1 MQTFSQLYQPES
13 PHVAANFA
21 LQRANMMDNLL
32 RPQQVQQASLLH
44 AMADVPR
51 EAFLPPQQHA
61 VAYADQ
67 AITIAPSRVML
78 SPVVL
83 SRLVQKLNVINEDTV
98 LVVGAGAGE
107 AVAVLAQLAGTVL
120 ALEDEPTLFAS
131 LTAHFAAQPNVAL
144 QALGPQQLT
153 QLKQAFNKVLVLC
166 PLPSVPQAWLN
177 VLSNHGT
184 LAALVVGA
192 GGVLQ
197 GTQVTRVGNALLHEV
212 LFDTPSLPL
221 HPALLA
227 APAFV
232 F

>member
-1 MQTFSQLYQPES
+1 MQTVPFAPTAPINY
-13 PHVAANFA
+13 A

-44 AMADVPR
+44 AMAEVPR
-51 EAFLPPQQHA
+51 EAFLPPHQHA

-67 AITIAPSRVML
+67 PITIAPSRVML

-83 SRLVQKLNVINEDTV
+83 ARLVQMLNVTPDDTV
-98 LVVGAGAGE
+98 LIVGAGAGE
-107 AVAVLAQLAGTVL
+107 AVAVLAQLAGVVV

-131 LTAHFAAQPNVAL
+131 LTTHFAAQPNVAL
-144 QALGPQQLT
+144 QSLGPQQLT
-153 QLKQAFNKVLVLC
+153 QLKQTFSKVLVLC

-177 VLSNHGT
+177 VLTNQGPNHSK

-197 GTQVTRVGNALLHEV
+197 GTQITRVGNALLHEAI
-212 LFDTPSLPL
+212 FDTPTLPL
-221 HPALLA
+221 HPALVA

>member
-1 MQTFSQLYQPES
+1 MHTSAHSAPS
-13 PHVAANFA
+13 APTFA

-32 RPQQVQQASLLH
+32 RPQQVQQATLLH
-44 AMADVPR
+44 AMAAVPR
-51 EAFLPPQQHA
+51 EAFLPPQHHA

-83 SRLVQKLNVINEDTV
+83 GRLVQMLNVTNTDNV
-98 LVVGAGAGE
+98 LIVGAGAGE

-131 LTAHFAAQPNVAL
+131 LTAHVSAHPNVAL
-144 QALGPQQLT
+144 QPLGPQQLN
-153 QLKQAFNKVLVLC
+153 QLKQSFSKVLVLC
-166 PLPSVPQAWLN
+166 PLPAVPQAWLN
-177 VLSNHGT
+177 VLTNQGPNHSK

-197 GTQVTRVGNALLHEV
+197 GTHITRVGNALLHEA
-212 LFDTPSLPL
+212 LFDTPTLPL
-221 HPALLA
+221 HPAMVA